1 MIIFVWHS
9 VECPT
14 RGKYLIN
21 SSHNW
26 TKDSNYVVNF
36 LSGKSKFLMSRAG
49 ALELVR
55 SISLYILI
63 LLWIDLLVVFLGVSR
78 TFYPPSYIDSFRT
91 LLRK

>member
-14 RGKYLIN
+14 HGKYLIN

-36 LSGKSKFLMSRAG
+36 LSGKSKFLISRAG
-49 ALELVR
+49 ALEYL
-55 SISLYILI
+55 SLHTYI
-63 LLWIDLLVVFLGVSR
+63 
-78 TFYPPSYIDSFRT
+78 T
-91 LLRK
+91 LD